1 MSKQTFLWLIAGA
14 AIGLSLAFAERSI
27 EAPAQ
32 AQTQSSQWQLG
43 VDSGGQTSAAWRLN
57 MATGYMEICNAIGG
71 QPKCYKMPPPSN

>member
-43 VDSGGQTSAAWRLN
+43 AFYLRNVFARRIVS
-57 MATGYMEICNAIGG
+57 
-71 QPKCYKMPPPSN
+71 